1 MLNKVK
7 DVTIGLIPYIIV
19 LLLVLLI
26 KQFVIT
32 PMQVKGDSMYPT
44 LKNGDFMV
52 LNKLSY
58 NFHDI
63 ERFDIV
69 VVDKDDSYIIK
80 RVIGLPNETIK
91 YENNEL
97 YINGEYIEED
107 YIDNHTT
114 NDFEYETGDNC
125 YFVLGDNR
133 EISLDSRYLG
143 CFDKSKIIG
152 KTSFTFFPFTR
163 FGFKN

>member
-1 MLNKVK
+1 MFDKVK
-7 DVTIGLIPYIIV
+7 NIMVQLVPYIVV
-19 LLLVLLI
+19 LLLVLI
-26 KQFVIT
+26 VKQFIIT

-69 VVDKDDSYIIK
+69 VIDKEDSYIIK
-80 RVIGLPNETIK
+80 RVIGLPNETIR
-91 YENNEL
+91 YQDNQL
-97 YINGEYIEED
+97 YINDELVEED
-107 YIDNHTT
+107 FINNHLTR
-114 NDFEYETGDNC
+114 DFEYKDKDNC
-125 YFVLGDNR
+125 YFVMGDNR

-143 CFDKSKIIG
+143 CFDRSKIIG
-152 KTSFTFFPFTR
+152 KTNFTFFPLTR
-163 FGFKN
+163 VGFKN